1 MKIIKNF
8 CEKDKFEEIQK
19 IILGSNF
26 PFYFSD
32 GVADFEQLYDIFD
45 DLEFQSMLKEKTWN
59 KYINTFKELV
69 ECI

>member
-32 GVADFEQLYDIFD
+32 GVADFEPTN
-45 DLEFQSMLKEKTWN
+45 EFYFTH
-59 KYINTFKELV
+59 TFYRDYQPTSPYYKSFSPRK
-69 ECI
+69 I